1 MQALIQTHA
10 CSGADAQQASPSS
23 RLCHDADQPGVVERG
38 GGELG
43 SAPVVDRASEGS
55 TSVSADADADGLV
68 REQARTAWS
77 DNIENINAGMLLA
90 SHHVLHQTNSI
101 LMEACSGSLSVQPFS
116 ALMLSWRR
124 RTLHVHTYV
133 VTCV

>member
-1 MQALIQTHA
+1 MQTHA

-55 TSVSADADADGLV
+55 TSVSADADADDLV

-124 RTLHVHTYV
+124 RTPHVHTYV